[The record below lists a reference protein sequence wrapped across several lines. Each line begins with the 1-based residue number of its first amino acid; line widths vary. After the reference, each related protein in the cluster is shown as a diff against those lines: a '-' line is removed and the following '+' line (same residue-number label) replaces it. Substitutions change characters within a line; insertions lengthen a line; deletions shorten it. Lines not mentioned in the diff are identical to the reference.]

1 MLCWEPLARLG
12 VDKERDRQ
20 CVREEVAC
28 LSWRLSRWE
37 VESTWGEKVGPQGGA
52 GKIGNKEATRPT
64 ENTGS
69 SVVGAYGIGEKAESR

>member
-1 MLCWEPLARLG
+1 M
-12 VDKERDRQ
+12 
-20 CVREEVAC
+20 
-28 LSWRLSRWE
+28 SWRLSRWE